1 MVSFR
6 RWIKWIGLSKTFRR
20 IIKQENRSEPKGR
33 SISRWKSKQRG
44 SKESWLSRKSRL
56 SNWREQIK
64 IISGGS
70 WTSFKQRSSNNSRS
84 SKARRSRLLRRISK
98 SRRIKQRGSSEI
110 RIRKWGEQIKN
121 ITCGF
126 WTSYKWR
133 SSWFIRW
140 IDNKKRRN
148 IPRCSNNFRRS
159 KLRRSRLLRW
169 ISKWMINLKP
179 LKPERSSTLRWMSEP
194 RWGKRIMT
202 LNVSILMTQQ

>member
-70 WTSFKQRSSNNSRS
+70 WISFKRRSSNNYKR
-84 SKARRSRLLRRISK
+84 SKARRSRLLRRISR
-98 SRRIKQRGSSEI
+98 SRRINQRGSSEI
-110 RIRKWGEQIKN
+110 RIRKWGEQIKD
-121 ITCGF
+121 ITSGF
-126 WTSYKWR
+126 WTSNKRR
-133 SSWFIRW
+133 SSWFIVA
-140 IDNKKRRN
+140 ISKAKSRN
-148 IPRCSNNFRRS
+148 IPRCSNSSRSS
-159 KLRRSRLLRW
+159 KLGRCRLLGR
-169 ISKWMINLKP
+169 ISKWIINLKP
-179 LKPERSSTLRWMSEP
+179 LKLERSSTLRWMSEP